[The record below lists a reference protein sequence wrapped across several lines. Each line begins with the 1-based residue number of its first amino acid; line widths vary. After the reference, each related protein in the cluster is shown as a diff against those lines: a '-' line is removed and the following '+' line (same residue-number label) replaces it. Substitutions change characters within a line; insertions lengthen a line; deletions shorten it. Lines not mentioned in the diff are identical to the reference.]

1 MSEKGAGV
9 EADGVPPSDPI
20 PAGIAALG
28 DRPWLVLGGGGMKGL
43 AHVGVWQALVEVG
56 LRPAGIVGTSIGALV
71 GACLA
76 AGMQWEELVTIAF
89 AIQRPDVARINRR
102 AVLLNGI
109 RQEGLLLAEPLR
121 ETLRAVVPVRDW
133 ADLGMP
139 LQVNAVDLGTGETVW
154 FGAGADTSIPL
165 LDALYASA
173 ALPVFYPPITTG
185 GRTLV
190 DGGVEFT
197 LGLQRAA
204 ECGATG
210 IVAVDVG
217 SRGVADPDEVR
228 AQGLI
233 AIHQRVFSIMAER
246 ARTALVREW
255 TDPPMLLVRPRL
267 EGVGTF
273 DFDRTDYLLSEG
285 YRAARAALEGGEAGR
300 ERPAEW
306 AD

>member
-1 MSEKGAGV
+1 M
-9 EADGVPPSDPI
+9 
-20 PAGIAALG
+20 
-28 DRPWLVLGGGGMKGL
+28 RGL
-43 AHVGVWQALVEVG
+43 AHVGVWQALMEVG
-56 LRPAGIVGTSIGALV
+56 LHPAGIVGTSIGALV

-76 AGMQWEELVTIAF
+76 AGMEWEELVPIAF

-102 AVLLNGI
+102 ALLFNGI
-109 RQEGLLLAEPLR
+109 RQEGLLLGEPLR
-121 ETLRAVVPVRDW
+121 ETLRAVVPTREW
-133 ADLGMP
+133 SDLRIP

-154 FGAGADTSIPL
+154 LGPGGDTSVPL

-217 SRGVADPDEVR
+217 ARGGVDPEEVR
-228 AQGLI
+228 TQGFI

-246 ARTALVREW
+246 ARAALVREW
-255 TDPPMLLVRPRL
+255 TAPGVLYIRPRL

-285 YRAARAALEGGEAGR
+285 YRAARAALTAGAPPR
-300 ERPAEW
+300 
-306 AD
+306 